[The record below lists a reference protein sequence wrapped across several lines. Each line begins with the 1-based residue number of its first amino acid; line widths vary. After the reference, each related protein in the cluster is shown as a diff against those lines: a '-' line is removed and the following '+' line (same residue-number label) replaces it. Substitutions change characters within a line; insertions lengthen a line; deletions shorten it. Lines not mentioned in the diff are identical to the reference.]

1 MHTSRYILAP
11 VAAFVACAGVG
22 CAAYPLHSSMTDD
35 EIRATLGAHF
45 TPGMPEHAVRSELR
59 TLRIPDGRVLH
70 YPASGPTP
78 AVLLARISPPG
89 GFWVDD
95 EDDFMEWVDVSFV
108 FDTQDTLKRVGTFRD
123 GIRYDH
129 GDPINAPRRP
139 LLDKVPHW
147 PGVPP
152 PPKDPL
158 DGVEWIGPTNATS
171 LRIARKPE
179 C

>member
-1 MHTSRYILAP
+1 MHASRYILAP
-11 VAAFVACAGVG
+11 VAACIACAGVG
-22 CAAYPLHSSMTDD
+22 CAAYPLHATMTDD
-35 EIRATLGAHF
+35 EIRATLAAHF
-45 TPGMPEHAVRSELR
+45 TPGMPEHEVRSELSS
-59 TLRIPDGRVLH
+59 LRVPERRRLR
-70 YPASGPTP
+70 YPASESTPT
-78 AVLLARISPPG
+78 VLLARIAPPG

-95 EDDFMEWVDVSFV
+95 QDDFMEWVDVSFV
-108 FDTQDTLKRVGTFRD
+108 FDSHDTLQQWGIFRD

-147 PGVPP
+147 PGEPP

-158 DGVEWIGPTNATS
+158 DAVEWVVPSNATS
-171 LRIARKPE
+171 LFTARKPE